1 MALVVHRS
9 FFPSHC
15 HHGSLWAECNF
26 RDSGFGRVIC
36 FGQENE
42 GGSHSVWARHEA
54 EQRRGSSLLAR
65 VPSTWRRAQL
75 SWSLIPEW
83 EVHGAHPNPTHSL
96 KQTHFSPASI
106 PADPCI
112 RKTSVCL
119 KFGDCLLR
127 SIITAILTNTTTLQ
141 LCELQPLISPP

>member
-1 MALVVHRS
+1 MLIKMASKQKQLLKNTTIWLQRAEEKESGIPGGPLWEMALVVHRS

-106 PADPCI
+106 PADP
-112 RKTSVCL
+112 
-119 KFGDCLLR
+119 
-127 SIITAILTNTTTLQ
+127 
-141 LCELQPLISPP
+141 